1 MYRAVLSDR
10 LLRPYLLGAGAS
22 TFGDA
27 AAMLGFL
34 LVVYQS
40 TGSAALVT
48 GIALAE
54 AVPYLIFGLIGGAI
68 TDRLPRLPLIV
79 GIDTLRAAIQAGMF
93 LLVVTGHAP
102 YLLLVAAVATL
113 QLGGC
118 IVNPARRALLPDLTT
133 EALLPTANAV
143 LATAM
148 TGAALVAP
156 LSAAGIISVTGPAA
170 FFAVDAVSYLVSA
183 ASAFVLSRRCRV
195 QPEPAEAGPIDA
207 PRVGVRTVLR
217 RLAGDM
223 REFWSM
229 ISGHRE
235 LRGLLIGTALVVLST
250 TWARQI
256 GLLLLAAPVD
266 SSGRLYTLLTGAV
279 AAAGLVAG
287 LALPPLVRRPDLC
300 TYSFGALVWGVG
312 VGVCVLPW
320 GAPALFVGAAAQGVG
335 FAITNAARSYVLQ
348 TQLASA
354 DRGQGFAAAATILY
368 LADVASI
375 ALFGVLTLLA
385 GTSTLM
391 LVAAGATGAAAA
403 LSWLTGRRTSRGRVP
418 SSAVPAGPGK

>member
-10 LLRPYLLGAGAS
+10 FLRPYLLGASAS
-22 TFGDA
+22 TIGDA

-40 TGSAALVT
+40 TGSAAQVT

-54 AVPYLIFGLIGGAI
+54 AVPYLAFGLIGGAI
-68 TDRLPRLPLIV
+68 TDRLPRLPLII
-79 GIDTLRAAIQAGMF
+79 GIDAVRAAIQGGMF

-102 YLLLVAAVATL
+102 YLLLVLVVASL

-133 EALLPTANAV
+133 EALLSAANAV
-143 LATAM
+143 LATA
-148 TGAALVAP
+148 TTAAALVAP
-156 LSAAGIISVTGPAA
+156 LSAAAIISVTGPAA
-170 FFAVDAVSYLVSA
+170 FFALDAASYLVSA
-183 ASAFVLSRRCRV
+183 ASAVVLTRRCRV
-195 QPEPAEAGPIDA
+195 QPAQVEAG
-207 PRVGVRTVLR
+207 R

-223 REFWSM
+223 RAFWSM

-256 GLLLLAAPVD
+256 GLLLVAATAD

-287 LALPPLVRRPDLC
+287 LVLAPLVRRPDLR
-300 TYSFGALVWGVG
+300 TYSAGALIWGLG
-312 VGVCVLPW
+312 VAVCVLPW
-320 GAPALFVGAAAQGVG
+320 GVPALFVGAAAQGVG
-335 FAITNAARSYVLQ
+335 FAVTNAARSYVLQ

-375 ALFGVLTLLA
+375 ALFGVLTVLA
-385 GTSTLM
+385 GTSALM
-391 LVAAGATGAAAA
+391 LVAAGATCAAAGLSWLAWRRTRAARSGAAAA
-403 LSWLTGRRTSRGRVP
+403 SAAPASPVP
-418 SSAVPAGPGK
+418 ASAVPAGPGK